1 MSEIGRTSE
10 QIRGE
15 HIRYVESYSMSAVGP
30 ALLRLCDDHVGP
42 QG

>member
-10 QIRGE
+10 QIRRE
-15 HIRYVESYSMSAVGP
+15 HILYVESYSMSAVGP
-30 ALLRLCDDHVGP
+30 ALLHLCDDHIVP